1 MANEFAP
8 INFPNLNPFHISKI
22 QFDHS
27 HLGNLSSSPI
37 NKIEVNHSS
46 VALNDS
52 NKNERLIL
60 DGEIT
65 KLSLFSS
72 LRYSENF
79 NLMIE
84 IPFFKF
90 SEGFMDKHIKNW
102 HKFFGLSD
110 GSRLNQP
117 LDRLLFEYESISK
130 NSISDSFFGIGDIKI
145 SSSLNISY
153 QDKNNLFLLSAV
165 ELPSGS
171 KKKNL
176 SNGQIDFYS
185 SLVWKNKFKNIHSSS
200 YVGVAYSKKNA
211 LFYAKD
217 NNLIKFFGS
226 ALSYKPR
233 NFFDYN
239 NIVFKTSL
247 KISDKY
253 YSSGLDSLGDY
264 SVLIGL
270 GATISLNDYFIS
282 IGFSEDLK
290 VNSIP
295 DITFV
300 SSLQKRF

>member
-1 MANEFAP
+1 M
-8 INFPNLNPFHISKI
+8 
-22 QFDHS
+22 
-27 HLGNLSSSPI
+27 
-37 NKIEVNHSS
+37 V
-46 VALNDS
+46 
-52 NKNERLIL
+52 
-60 DGEIT
+60 
-65 KLSLFSS
+65 
-72 LRYSENF
+72 
-79 NLMIE
+79 
-84 IPFFKF
+84 
-90 SEGFMDKHIKNW
+90 
-102 HKFFGLSD
+102 
-110 GSRLNQP
+110 
-117 LDRLLFEYESISK
+117 
-130 NSISDSFFGIGDIKI
+130 
-145 SSSLNISY
+145 
-153 QDKNNLFLLSAV
+153 SAV

-185 SLVWKNKFKNIHSSS
+185 SLVWKNKFKKIHSSS
-200 YVGVAYSKKNA
+200 YVGVAYSEKNI

-233 NFFDYN
+233 NFFDFN

-290 VNSIP
+290 VNSVP

>member
-1 MANEFAP
+1 MADEFAP
-8 INFPNLNPFHISKI
+8 INFSNLNPFHIAKI

-27 HLGNLSSSPI
+27 HLRNLSNSLI

-72 LRYSENF
+72 LKYSENF
-79 NLMIE
+79 NIVIE
-84 IPFFKF
+84 VPFYKF

-110 GSRLNQP
+110 GSRINQP
-117 LDRLLFEYESISK
+117 QDRLLFEYESISK
-130 NSISDSFFGIGDIKI
+130 NSISDSFFGIGDVKL
-145 SSSLNISY
+145 SSSLNISN
-153 QDKNNLFLLSAV
+153 QDKSNLFLVSAV

-171 KKKNL
+171 KRKYL

-185 SLVWKNKFKNIHSSS
+185 SLVWKNKFKNIYSSS
-200 YVGVAYSKKNA
+200 YIGIAYSEKSA

-217 NNLIKFFGS
+217 NNMYKFFGS
-226 ALSYKPR
+226 ALSYKPSK
-233 NFFDYN
+233 FFGFN

-247 KISDKY
+247 KMSDKF

-264 SVLIGL
+264 SVLLGL
-270 GATISLNDYFIS
+270 GATISLNDYFIN

-290 VNSIP
+290 VNSVP

-300 SSLQKRF
+300 TSLQKRF